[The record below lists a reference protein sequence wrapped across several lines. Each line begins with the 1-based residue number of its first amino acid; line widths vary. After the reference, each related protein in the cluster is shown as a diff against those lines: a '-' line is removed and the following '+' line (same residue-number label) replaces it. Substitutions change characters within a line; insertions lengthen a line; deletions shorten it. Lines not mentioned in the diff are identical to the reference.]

1 MTDTLRVHVILC
13 SMTHNDIYVVTIYIV
28 TVLMMKTV
36 SSQSQ
41 KHTPER
47 ERESLF
53 SLVLVELMPISMN
66 ELT

>member
-1 MTDTLRVHVILC
+1 
-13 SMTHNDIYVVTIYIV
+13 
-28 TVLMMKTV
+28 MMKTV